1 MKVTKQFLGSSRKE
15 KGFEE
20 KREREVCSVMEKVN
34 KFLTSICQTQLVVFF
49 FPSKKGKRENPD
61 LDYSIRRT

>member
-1 MKVTKQFLGSSRKE
+1 MKVMKQFLRSSRKE

-49 FPSKKGKRENPD
+49 FQAKKENA
-61 LDYSIRRT
+61 RTPI